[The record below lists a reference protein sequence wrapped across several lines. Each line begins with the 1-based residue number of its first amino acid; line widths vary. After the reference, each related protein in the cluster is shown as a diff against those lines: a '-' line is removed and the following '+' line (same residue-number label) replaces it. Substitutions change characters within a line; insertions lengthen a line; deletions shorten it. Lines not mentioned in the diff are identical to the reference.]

1 MHVRQVYLPSPALVL
16 TELDLQGCAA
26 PPCDLEFAGGSEVA
40 LARVLGALDG
50 VHPVQPVA
58 AEWCAPLGW
67 SPAWSAAWQDHG
79 GRAVH
84 AWHELVFHRELLL
97 PLRCRLSAEVVA
109 QRPTRAG
116 AMTVVKYVATAD
128 DGPVWTTHAGVL
140 WRGATTVAR
149 GDLREPDLDDPD
161 PDPVSATAQV
171 PVAADFAHRYSQAS
185 GIWNPVHTDP
195 EAARSAGFGAPILH
209 GSATL
214 GLALTAVQEHVGT
227 SRLEELSV
235 RFVAPVLLPDVLT
248 VAISG
253 SGPVLFTE
261 VRRGDEAL
269 VVRLRARYTTK

>member
-1 MHVRQVYLPSPALVL
+1 ML
-16 TELDLQGCAA
+16 TQLDLQGCAA
-26 PPCDLEFAGGSEVA
+26 PPCDLELAAGSEVA
-40 LARVLGALDG
+40 LARVLGALDA
-50 VHPVQPVA
+50 VHPVQPIA

-67 SPAWSAAWQDHG
+67 SAAWSAAWQEHG

-116 AMTVVKYVATAD
+116 AMTVVRYVATDD

-149 GDLREPDLDDPD
+149 GDLREPYLDVRGP
-161 PDPVSATAQV
+161 ATAAVEV
-171 PVAADFAHRYSQAS
+171 PVARDFAHRYSQAS

-195 EAARSAGFGAPILH
+195 DAARAAGYEAPILH

-214 GLALTAVQEHVGT
+214 GLAMTALQDHLGAC
-227 SRLEELSV
+227 RLEELSV

-253 SGPVLFTE
+253 FAPVLCAD
-261 VRRGDEAL
+261 VRRGDASL
-269 VVRLRARYTTK
+269 VVRLRARFTTG

>member
-1 MHVRQVYLPSPALVL
+1 MHVRQVCLPSPALVL

-26 PPCDLEFAGGSEVA
+26 PPCDLEFAVGSEVA
-40 LARVLGALDG
+40 LARVLGATG
-50 VHPVQPVA
+50 AVHPVQPIA

-67 SPAWSAAWQDHG
+67 SPAWSAAWQDYG

-116 AMTVVKYVATAD
+116 AMTVVRYAATAD

-140 WRGATTVAR
+140 WRGATTVAS
-149 GDLREPDLDDPD
+149 GDLREPDLDDPG
-161 PDPVSATAQV
+161 PVVAAIQV

-195 EAARSAGFGAPILH
+195 EAARAAGFGAPILH

-214 GLALTAVQEHVGT
+214 GLALTALQEHVGA

-235 RFVAPVLLPDVLT
+235 RFIAPVLLPDVLT

-253 SGPVLFTE
+253 STPVLCAD
-261 VRRGDEAL
+261 VRRGDAVP
-269 VVRLRARYTTK
+269 VVRLRARYTTG